1 MMDYL
6 KDKGWFRDFVLLAL
20 KTGLR
25 RSELINLKWKE
36 NVDFKERQLSFR
48 GKGAKIRTV
57 PLPQDAF
64 DILMGRFKGL
74 HENRVFWE
82 IKYPETAWKAFRAMR
97 DIIGIEGTIHDLR
110 HTYATNYIRNRGN
123 VVILQRIL
131 GHTDIKTTMRYVHL
145 VAKDLHEN
153 IDELT
158 QYA

>member
-1 MMDYL
+1 
-6 KDKGWFRDFVLLAL
+6 
-20 KTGLR
+20 
-25 RSELINLKWKE
+25 
-36 NVDFKERQLSFR
+36 
-48 GKGAKIRTV
+48 
-57 PLPQDAF
+57 
-64 DILMGRFKGL
+64 
-74 HENRVFWE
+74 
-82 IKYPETAWKAFRAMR
+82 MR

-123 VVILQRIL
+123 VVILQKIL